1 MPQPFRCDLNLVQ
14 RTSNMIAETEPIAR
28 GGLPPRPLQGLHQPI
43 IFHDVEGLFQG
54 LRVIRPIGHFRY
66 VGHVG
71 HGLMLPDGSV
81 RCAAEAYGR
90 DGVGNYYLAQE
101 GDVLRR
107 VLKDESCGVRW
118 LANHSV

>member
-1 MPQPFRCDLNLVQ
+1 
-14 RTSNMIAETEPIAR
+14 MIAETESIAR
-28 GGLPPRPLQGLHQPI
+28 GGLPPRPLQGLHQLI
-43 IFHDVEGLFQG
+43 IFHDVKGLFQR
-54 LRVIRPIGHFRY
+54 LRVIRPIGQFRY
-66 VGHVG
+66 GGHVG
-71 HGLMLPDGSV
+71 HGLMLPDGLL

-90 DGVGNYYLAQE
+90 DSVENYHLAQE